1 VWERSRIEWHLG
13 SPGDPLRLLADFLA
27 DSGLPVG
34 DLGAAGT
41 AAGDGGGA
49 HGGTPHGGA
58 GACRALIYLSAA
70 AGAVVAGAP
79 PGRPSPAPAVPD
91 LVAVA
96 YDHRAPVHR
105 PHRRRGGRPQPG
117 DWWVG
122 DWRASW
128 SPAQHA
134 AAVSA
139 VRSAIA
145 RGDAY
150 QVNLVGHAAAPYLGD
165 PHPALRRVAAL
176 PGARYPHVLAGA
188 GWAIGCASPET
199 LVEVAGGRVVTRPIK
214 GTRPASAAGRAA
226 LAGSAKERAEH
237 VMIVDLERNDL
248 ARVARTGSV
257 TVADL
262 YAVRRWCDLWQAES
276 EVSAALAPGVGLPD
290 LLRAVWPG
298 GSVTGAP
305 KLAALD
311 LIAALEPVGR
321 GPSMGALGWIDAGR
335 LDLGLTIRTVAFDAD
350 RVHVWAGGGITWGS
364 EPDAEVA
371 EAAAKAD
378 PLRRAVT
385 GER

>member
-96 YDHRAPVHR
+96 YDHRAPAHPV
-105 PHRRRGGRPQPG
+105 PRRRGDPRQPG

-176 PGARYPHVLAGA
+176 PGARYPYVLAGA

-199 LVEVAGGRVVTRPIK
+199 LVEVAGRSRAPGRRP
-214 GTRPASAAGRAA
+214 RPG
-226 LAGSAKERAEH
+226 G
-237 VMIVDLERNDL
+237 
-248 ARVARTGSV
+248 
-257 TVADL
+257 
-262 YAVRRWCDLWQAES
+262 RRWP
-276 EVSAALAPGVGLPD
+276 APP
-290 LLRAVWPG
+290 RNA
-298 GSVTGAP
+298 
-305 KLAALD
+305 
-311 LIAALEPVGR
+311 
-321 GPSMGALGWIDAGR
+321 PSM
-335 LDLGLTIRTVAFDAD
+335 
-350 RVHVWAGGGITWGS
+350 
-364 EPDAEVA
+364 
-371 EAAAKAD
+371 
-378 PLRRAVT
+378 
-385 GER
+385 